1 MAREFDDLSDP
12 LDPIPPSDQAPSCDD
27 LLAQLAGQEIDRL
40 VADRSWPQQ
49 TTETSPPAQ
58 PPACQPTMDQALD
71 EVFSQMD
78 LSSPPP
84 AAADEEP
91 GIDQQTELADLEP
104 VEEEPDRLLGE
115 ERRQILA
122 ACPLPVE
129 PLRAAAPL
137 RLLQWVNAP
146 LANASDRARHLIG
159 GLAIALLACSAVIL
173 TYSLIFNRA

>member
-1 MAREFDDLSDP
+1 MAREFDDDP
-12 LDPIPPSDQAPSCDD
+12 LDPIPPSNQAPSCDE

-40 VADRSWPQQ
+40 VADRSRPQQ
-49 TTETSPPAQ
+49 ATESNLPTQ
-58 PPACQPTMDQALD
+58 PPACQPTMEQALD

-78 LSSPPP
+78 LSSSPPV
-84 AAADEEP
+84 AAAEEP

-104 VEEEPDRLLGE
+104 VDEDPDPLLSD

-146 LANASDRARHLIG
+146 LANASDGARHLIG
-159 GLAIALLACSAVIL
+159 GLAIALLACSAIIL
-173 TYSLIFNRA
+173 TYSLIFGRA